1 MTVTVYICDRR
12 ILKKKPTK
20 KQKKRKHEWPSLKWY
35 GPKKNKKKQI
45 FFITNEKEKMIKNDK
60 TKGSLMIH
68 PFTEGEVGGCAR
80 RPLHSTATATATFTT
95 SAASATSATSAT

>member
-1 MTVTVYICDRR
+1 
-12 ILKKKPTK
+12 
-20 KQKKRKHEWPSLKWY
+20 
-35 GPKKNKKKQI
+35 
-45 FFITNEKEKMIKNDK
+45 MIKNDK

-95 SAASATSATSAT
+95 SAASTTSATSAT